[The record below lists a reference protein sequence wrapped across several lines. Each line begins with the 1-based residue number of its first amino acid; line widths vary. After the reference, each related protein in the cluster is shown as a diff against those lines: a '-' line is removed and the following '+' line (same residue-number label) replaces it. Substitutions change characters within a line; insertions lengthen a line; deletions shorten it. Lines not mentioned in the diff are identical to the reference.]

1 MTKTVKMILL
11 PIIILWVIIVITG
24 YYWGHQFVLIPPLV
38 GIVRSLILLVISL
51 LFFVTALGLGRIA
64 SWPLGLSFENR
75 FEAPIISIGL
85 GLCVMSLL
93 VLALGLAGFL
103 NTPLFWLLILLGTG
117 ITIFSLVREHRRT
130 PFTFKLKLSGLK
142 GIDYFFLAFIG
153 LTLLIGMQLA
163 LTPPVAWDGLTTHL
177 VFVKGILEAGKL
189 QPVQVTPN
197 RFAGHMLFI
206 WGMALGGDILPQLI
220 SYGMGLLMVA
230 AVAVFSHRYFGIRPA
245 ILATAIFVS
254 VEVFIL
260 NAGWPY
266 LDIPAAFFSWL
277 AVICLVNWQRFR
289 SSSRFWL
296 LLAVIFAVFASHTKL
311 NGLFVY
317 PVIVIGYL
325 LGLYWNRHEMRRRII
340 DGVIALGAAVILS
353 LIWSAAE
360 AAQTPGGPASL
371 SLIPP
376 QAASIPNKLPTLDNL
391 GTKLGTYAKVLW
403 EMTIIGQQGAVIY
416 DGAISPLF
424 LVLVPFLFLLR
435 NKQRVVI
442 SLMVAALAE
451 LVAWLIFPRDYY
463 QNRHLI
469 IAYPIFSILTAYVIS
484 RLDEF
489 DFEWFTLSGFFR
501 LLLVLIFSL
510 QLLSFLV
517 WWGSLNP
524 LAYLLGLQS
533 RDQYLASTLNS
544 GSSPGYYDMMK
555 VIDENLPEDS
565 VVGMAWPEP
574 RLYYCPGTCVR
585 FPFARARSTEDMF
598 SAAEEGGLTHILV
611 SQLGIEYW
619 LDFFKDREARR
630 EDRELFQSELS
641 NFTSR
646 YGQLIHNQD
655 NSFYLYRLSLN
666 GDGTQ

>member
-11 PIIILWVIIVITG
+11 PIIILWVMVVITG
-24 YYWGHQFVLIPPLV
+24 YYWGHQFVLIPPIV

-51 LFFVTALGLGRIA
+51 LFFITALGLGQI
-64 SWPLGLSFENR
+64 SSGPLGLSLENR
-75 FEAPIISIGL
+75 FEASIISIGL

-93 VLALGLAGFL
+93 VLALGVAGLL
-103 NTPLFWLLILLGTG
+103 NPTLFWLLILLGTG
-117 ITIFSLVREHRRT
+117 MTIISLVREHRRT
-130 PFTFKLKLSGLK
+130 PFAFKVELIGLK
-142 GIDYFFLAFIG
+142 GIDYLFLAFIG

-163 LTPPVAWDGLTTHL
+163 LAPPIAWDGLTTHL
-177 VFVKGILEAGKL
+177 VFVEQILEAGKL
-189 QPVQVTPN
+189 QPVSITPG

-206 WGMALGGDILPQLI
+206 WGMALGGDIVPQLI

-230 AVAVFSHRYFGIRPA
+230 AVAVFSHRYFGLRLA

-266 LDIPAAFFSWL
+266 LDVPAAFFSWL
-277 AVICLVNWQRFR
+277 AVICLINWQRFR
-289 SSSRFWL
+289 SSSRFWF

-311 NGLFVY
+311 NGLFVF
-317 PVIVIGYL
+317 PVIFIGYL
-325 LGLYWNRHEMRRRII
+325 LGLYWNSHEMRRRII
-340 DGVIALGAAVILS
+340 DGVIAVGVGGVLY

-360 AAQTPGGPASL
+360 AGQAPGDSALL

-376 QAASIPNKLPTLDNL
+376 QAANIQDNLPTLDNL
-391 GTKLGTYAKVLW
+391 GTYLGTYARVLW

-416 DGAISPLF
+416 DGAITPLF
-424 LVLVPFLFLLR
+424 LILVPFLILFR
-435 NKQRVVI
+435 NKPRVVI

-451 LVAWLIFPRDYY
+451 LVAWLIFPRAYY

-469 IAYPIFSILTAYVIS
+469 IAYPIFSVLTAYVIG
-484 RLDEF
+484 RLHEF

-524 LAYLLGLQS
+524 LPYLLGLQS
-533 RDQYLASTLNS
+533 RDQYLGSALNS

-555 VIDENLPEDS
+555 VIEEKLPEDS
-565 VVGMAWPEP
+565 IVGMAWPEP
-574 RLYYCPGTCVR
+574 RLFYCPGTCIR
-585 FPFARARSTEDMF
+585 FPFGRARSTEDML
-598 SAAEEGGLTHILV
+598 SAAKESGLTHIV
-611 SQLGIEYW
+611 ISQLGIEYW
-619 LDFFKDREARR
+619 LDFYEERKVRR

-641 NFTSR
+641 SFTSR
-646 YGQLIHNQD
+646 YGQLVYNQD
-655 NSFYLYRLSLN
+655 NSFYLYRLSLKA
-666 GDGTQ
+666 DGS

>member
-11 PIIILWVIIVITG
+11 PIILLWVIIVITG

-51 LFFVTALGLGRIA
+51 LFFITALGLGWIA
-64 SWPLGLSFENR
+64 VGPLGLSFENR
-75 FEAPIISIGL
+75 FEAPIISTGL

-93 VLALGLAGFL
+93 VLALGIAGLL
-103 NTPLFWLLILLGTG
+103 NPKLFWLLILLGTVM
-117 ITIFSLVREHRRT
+117 TIFSLAREHRRR
-130 PFTFKLKLSGLK
+130 PFAFKLELSGLK

-153 LTLLIGMQLA
+153 LTLLIGIQLA
-163 LTPPVAWDGLTTHL
+163 LAPPVAWDGLTTHL
-177 VFVKGILEAGKL
+177 VFVEEILEAGRL
-189 QPVQVTPN
+189 QPVAVTPG

-230 AVAVFSHRYFGIRPA
+230 AVAVFSHRYFGIRLA

-266 LDIPAAFFSWL
+266 LDVPAAFFGWL

-289 SSSRFWL
+289 TSSRFWL
-296 LLAVIFAVFASHTKL
+296 LLSAIFAVFASHTKL
-311 NGLFVY
+311 NGLFVF
-317 PVIVIGYL
+317 PVILIGYL

-340 DGVIALGAAVILS
+340 DGFIAFGAAVILS

-360 AAQTPGGPASL
+360 AGQTLGGAASL
-371 SLIPP
+371 GLIPP
-376 QAASIPNKLPTLDNL
+376 QAAAIPNKLPGLDSFAA
-391 GTKLGTYAKVLW
+391 KLGTYAKVLW

-416 DGAISPLF
+416 DGAITPLF
-424 LVLVPFLFLLR
+424 LVLVPFLFFFR
-435 NKQRVVI
+435 KKPRVVI
-442 SLMVAALAE
+442 FLMVAALTE
-451 LVAWLIFPRDYY
+451 LAAWLIFPREYY

-469 IAYPIFSILTAYVIS
+469 IAYPIFSVLAAYVIS

-501 LLLVLIFSL
+501 LLLILIFSL

-517 WWGSLNP
+517 WWESLNP
-524 LAYLLGLQS
+524 LPYLLGLQS
-533 RDQYLASTLNS
+533 RDQYLASNLNS

-585 FPFARARSTEDMF
+585 FPFARARSAEDML
-598 SAAEEGGLTHILV
+598 SAAEENGLTHVLV

-619 LDFFKDREARR
+619 LDFYEDSGARR
-630 EDRELFQSELS
+630 EDRKLYQSELS
-641 NFTSR
+641 DFTSR

-655 NSFYLYRLSLN
+655 DSFYLYRLSLKGEGN
-666 GDGTQ
+666 Q